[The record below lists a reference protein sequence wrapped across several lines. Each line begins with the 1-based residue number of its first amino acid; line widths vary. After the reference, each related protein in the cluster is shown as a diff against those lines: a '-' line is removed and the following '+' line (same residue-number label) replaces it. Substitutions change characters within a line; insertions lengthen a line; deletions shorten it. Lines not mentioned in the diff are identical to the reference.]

1 MIKHNKHAE
10 IMIIIERTWTEL
22 SEFTEGLGPSCRHH
36 TERMA
41 FRDDDICGVRHYID
55 QVGEFKYTKL

>member
-1 MIKHNKHAE
+1 
-10 IMIIIERTWTEL
+10 MIIIERTWTEL

-41 FRDDDICGVRHYID
+41 FRDDDICGVQHYID
-55 QVGEFKYTKL
+55 QVGEFKYTKP